1 MIKTLKNLLKQDKE
15 RYTVP
20 RKVQDVIPVRRIWK
34 DGIFMTGG
42 KFAKTY
48 KFTDINYL
56 VASREDKES
65 MFLTYSELLNSLDS
79 GATTKITINNRRLN
93 KANFEQSILMPL
105 RGDFR
110 DEYRREYNQM
120 LLDKATGAN
129 GIVQEKYLTI
139 SVVKKDIEEARAYFA
154 RVGADLISH
163 FSALGSKCTELDAE
177 EKLRVLHDFYRQGEE
192 AAFHFDPQDMMKKGH
207 DFRDYICPESIEKNS
222 DYLKLGEKFCRV
234 LFLKDY
240 ASYIKDSMV
249 TELTDFNRNMM
260 LSIDVVPVPTDEAV
274 REVENRLLGVETNIT
289 NWQRRQNANNNFS
302 AVIPYDMELQ
312 RKESKEFLDDLT
324 TRDQRMMFGLITMVL
339 CADSKEQLDSDTEA
353 ELSVARKHMCQ
364 LATLKFQQL
373 DGRNTVL
380 PIGVRKINAFRT
392 LTTESLAVFIPFKVQ
407 EIRDSGGI
415 YYGENAIS
423 HNLIMCNKANLLNQ
437 SAFLLGVP
445 GSGKSFCAKELIT
458 FLILN
463 TDDDIL
469 ICDPE
474 GEFAPLVQALGGDIS
489 TIIRMAAGGKDRLNA
504 MYMVDGY
511 GENNPIVE
519 KSQFVMSLVEQIDKN
534 GVGPQQKSIID
545 RCTALVYQEAQQKG
559 TVATLC
565 DLRDKILEQPE
576 DKAKEIALSLELF
589 TKGSLDIFGHESTV
603 DLDKRIVVFDIRSL
617 GAQLTPT
624 GLLVITDTIL
634 NRVTLNWKKGKR
646 THVFIDEFH
655 VVFENEQSGI
665 FFNSAWRQFRKR
677 GAYPTAITQ
686 NVEYLLDSVQA
697 STMLSNSEFVVM
709 LNQAAS
715 DRAKLAKLLNIS
727 DEQMSYVTNADAGCG
742 LIKYGSALVPFINRF
757 PKNTKLYQLMTTKP
771 GEGVFG
777 GAVNGNAIH

>member
-15 RYTVP
+15 RYSVP
-20 RKVQDVIPVRRIWK
+20 RKVQDVIPIQRIWK
-34 DGIFMTGG
+34 DGIFQVGSR
-42 KFAKTY
+42 FSKTY

-65 MFLTYSELLNSLDS
+65 MFLAYSELLNSLDS

-93 KANFEQSILMPL
+93 KANFEQSILMPM
-105 RGDFR
+105 RGDSR
-110 DEYRREYNQM
+110 DVYRREYNQM
-120 LLDKATGAN
+120 LLDKVTGAN
-129 GIVQEKYLTI
+129 SIMQEKYITI
-139 SVVKKDIEEARAYFA
+139 SVAKKDIEEARTYFS

-163 FSALGSKCTELDAE
+163 FAALGSKCSELDAG
-177 EKLRVLHDFYRQGEE
+177 EKLRVLHDSYRQGEE

-207 DFRDYICPESIEKNS
+207 DFKDYICPDSIEKNS
-222 DYLKLGEKFCRV
+222 DYLKLGEKYCRV

-274 REVENRLLGVETNIT
+274 REVENRLLGVDTNIT

-302 AVIPYDMELQ
+302 AVVPYDMELQ
-312 RKESKEFLDDLT
+312 RKETKEFLDDLT
-324 TRDQRMMFGLITMVL
+324 TRDQRMMFAVITMVIT
-339 CADSKEQLDSDTEA
+339 ADDKKQLDSDTETV
-353 ELSVARKHMCQ
+353 LSVARKHMCQ
-364 LATLKFQQL
+364 LAVLKFQQF
-373 DGRNTVL
+373 DGLNTVL
-380 PIGVRKINAFRT
+380 PIGTRKINAFRT
-392 LTTESLAVFIPFKVQ
+392 LTTESLAVFMPFKVQ
-407 EIRDSGGI
+407 EVQDKGGI
-415 YYGENAIS
+415 YFGENAIS

-445 GSGKSFCAKELIT
+445 GSGKSFSAKELIA

-463 TDDDIL
+463 TEDDVL

-474 GEFAPLVQALGGDIS
+474 NEFGALAAALGEETATVIH
-489 TIIRMAAGGKDRLNA
+489 MAAGGKDRLNA

-519 KSQFVMSLVEQIDKN
+519 KSQFIMSLVEQIDKT

-545 RCTALVYQEAQQKG
+545 RCTALVYQEAEANG
-559 TVATLC
+559 TTATLC
-565 DLRDKILEQPE
+565 NLRNKLLEQPE
-576 DKAKEIALSLELF
+576 EKAKEIALSLELF
-589 TKGSLDIFGHESTV
+589 TTGSLDIFGHESTV
-603 DLDKRIVVFDIRSL
+603 DLDNRIVVFDIHSL
-617 GAQLTPT
+617 GAQLKPT

-646 THVFIDEFH
+646 THIFIDEFH

-677 GAYPTAITQ
+677 NGYPTAITQ

-709 LNQAAS
+709 LNQAYS
-715 DRAKLAKLLNIS
+715 DRAKLSKLLNIS

-757 PKNTKLYQLMTTKP
+757 PRDTKLYQLMTTKP

-777 GAVNGNAIH
+777 GNTSN

>member
-207 DFRDYICPESIEKNS
+207 DFRDYICPDSIEKNS

-353 ELSVARKHMCQ
+353 VLSVARKHMCQ

-373 DGRNTVL
+373 DGLNTVL
-380 PIGVRKINAFRT
+380 PIGARKINAFRT

-617 GAQLTPT
+617 GAQLKPT

-634 NRVTLNWKKGKR
+634 NRVTLNWKKSKR

>member
-207 DFRDYICPESIEKNS
+207 DFRDYICPDSIEKNS

-353 ELSVARKHMCQ
+353 VLSVARKHMCQ

-373 DGRNTVL
+373 DGLNTVL
-380 PIGVRKINAFRT
+380 PIGARKINAFRT

-474 GEFAPLVQALGGDIS
+474 GEFAPLVQALGSDIS

-617 GAQLTPT
+617 GAQLKPT

-777 GAVNGNAIH
+777 GAVNGNASN